1 MIQVKR
7 QRKSETLIYS
17 SLKINAEPQYRNRSE
32 SQRPQLFCLAHE
44 QNCCEEV
51 YSRARDWLAIYSRI
65 LSNLG
70 IRWDEENSE
79 EIIRRIK
86 QELEKDKTEI
96 SDILKSYTLGWSS
109 ETVIQ
114 TAQSSAH
121 EELNN
126 EVALLRLGERQYLL
140 SLQSQLSAPRYSPVL
155 EHWSKARNFFENG
168 PLDFKNASKEAISAV
183 EALAKLVTNQP
194 KATLGEAVKKLNP
207 LIHPALGKA
216 ITAIW
221 GYASDASG
229 VRHGGTALS
238 NVAEEDAGL
247 ILESCELLI
256 KYLLSKDVQIR

>member
-1 MIQVKR
+1 
-7 QRKSETLIYS
+7 
-17 SLKINAEPQYRNRSE
+17 
-32 SQRPQLFCLAHE
+32 
-44 QNCCEEV
+44 
-51 YSRARDWLAIYSRI
+51 
-65 LSNLG
+65 
-70 IRWDEENSE
+70 
-79 EIIRRIK
+79 
-86 QELEKDKTEI
+86 
-96 SDILKSYTLGWSS
+96 
-109 ETVIQ
+109 
-114 TAQSSAH
+114 
-121 EELNN
+121 
-126 EVALLRLGERQYLL
+126 
-140 SLQSQLSAPRYSPVL
+140 
-155 EHWSKARNFFENG
+155 
-168 PLDFKNASKEAISAV
+168 LDFKNASKEAISAV